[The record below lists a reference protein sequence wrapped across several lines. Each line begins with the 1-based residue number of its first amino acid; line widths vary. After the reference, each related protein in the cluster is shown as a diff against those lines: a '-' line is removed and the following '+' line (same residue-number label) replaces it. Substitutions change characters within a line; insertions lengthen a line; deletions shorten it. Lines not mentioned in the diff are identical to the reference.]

1 MQDDK
6 LSKIAYEIDD
16 IIAELSIKYEID
28 PLTLTSIM
36 LARIVLTNDYVG
48 SGADFRKL
56 LANIPPGPRLQ
67 KDEVIH

>member
-1 MQDDK
+1 LENDK
-6 LSKIAYEIDD
+6 LSQIAFEIDD
-16 IIAELSIKYEID
+16 IISELSLKYEVE

-56 LANIPPGPRLQ
+56 LANIPPGPRLP
-67 KDEVIH
+67 KDEVMH

>member
-16 IIAELSIKYEID
+16 IIAELSVKYQID

-36 LARIVLTNDYVG
+36 LARIVMTNDYVG

-56 LANIPPGPRLQ
+56 LANVPEPRQ
-67 KDEVIH
+67 PTDEVMH

>member
-6 LSKIAYEIDD
+6 LGKIAYEIDD
-16 IIAELSIKYEID
+16 IIAGLSVKYEVD

-48 SGADFRKL
+48 SGDDFRKI
-56 LANIPPGPRLQ
+56 LANVPESRMTNN
-67 KDEVIH
+67 EVVH